1 MSLFKSLANAIPDT
15 KALPMVTGT
24 RNDAY
29 LAPNI
34 NALPSLGTGV
44 TLYPSDTG
52 QTYINKGYKRNAI
65 VFSIVNKCIKKF
77 GQVDWNVVKIV
88 NDERKTAQEYL
99 DLSRKDLSVPA
110 VRELKKMR
118 KKMIDQV
125 PVDNPLSKRLARPN
139 RNQSQAEFLEQLYGY
154 KLLTGEANIWLSRG
168 TENGVPITKGQP
180 LELQAIPKE
189 NLLLV
194 KGGDAWDIRGFEI
207 AFGGERIPTP
217 KENIIMWAFF
227 NPSFNPNT
235 LDHLRGMAPLDSAIL
250 LLQGSNEGAER
261 LVNMNKNQGAAGF
274 AAREDL
280 ATMTPEQSQ
289 FMRQQFDTIVHNGH
303 MAGKYAVFGGKWQVH
318 QFGMDVNQL
327 QLLEQLNVHNDW
339 FCNVFDVPPGLF
351 AKDQTYENAKEAKR
365 EFIYS
370 NIAPATFS
378 LRDELNDRLLPAY
391 DLDRERFL
399 IDADITNLP
408 ELSQDFKTQA
418 DAVKNVWSLTPNEI
432 REYLSYDRLEDPNM
446 DKIFIPQG
454 LQPLDDAA
462 MPLGGPLNTDGLD

>member
-88 NDERKTAQEYL
+88 SDERKTAQEYL
-99 DLSRKDLSVPA
+99 ELSRKDLSVPA

-250 LLQGSNEGAER
+250 L
-261 LVNMNKNQGAAGF
+261 
-274 AAREDL
+274 AARLQRRRGTVGEH
-280 ATMTPEQSQ
+280 EQEPGRCRFRSPRRFGYHDAGTIAIHAAAIRHHCTQ
-289 FMRQQFDTIVHNGH
+289 RAHGWEIRRIWRQV
-303 MAGKYAVFGGKWQVH
+303 AGASVWYGRESIAAFR
-318 QFGMDVNQL
+318 
-327 QLLEQLNVHNDW
+327 
-339 FCNVFDVPPGLF
+339 
-351 AKDQTYENAKEAKR
+351 AAKR
-365 EFIYS
+365 
-370 NIAPATFS
+370 A
-378 LRDELNDRLLPAY
+378 
-391 DLDRERFL
+391 
-399 IDADITNLP
+399 
-408 ELSQDFKTQA
+408 
-418 DAVKNVWSLTPNEI
+418 
-432 REYLSYDRLEDPNM
+432 
-446 DKIFIPQG
+446 
-454 LQPLDDAA
+454 
-462 MPLGGPLNTDGLD
+462 